1 MTDREYVTSS
11 LEDDDDKK
19 LESLGYVPSFKRE
32 FSNLAT
38 VCHTCPSLF
47 LNSYRQSL
55 HDKLALRLALW
66 YAFPFSC
73 KITLI

>member
-1 MTDREYVTSS
+1 MTMTDREYGTSR

-38 VCHTCPSLF
+38 VCDSCLSLYFNLIDNLHTTDQLCV
-47 LNSYRQSL
+47 
-55 HDKLALRLALW
+55 
-66 YAFPFSC
+66 
-73 KITLI
+73 

>member
-1 MTDREYVTSS
+1 MTMTDREYGTSS

-38 VCHTCPSLF
+38 VCDSCLFLF
-47 LNSYRQSL
+47 LNLIGNL
-55 HDKLALRLALW
+55 HTTD
-66 YAFPFSC
+66 
-73 KITLI
+73 